1 MTWRS
6 AAFES
11 RSKTWSKPTLDRN
24 KGEKSKAV
32 LIATSSAERHGY
44 EGRPKSGR
52 PLGLP
57 DPIRRPT
64 AVELGIGGAGVKRG
78 EALRCEWLR
87 LRWRPREG
95 VRLTPAR

>member
-11 RSKTWSKPTLDRN
+11 RSKTWSKPTLNRN

-52 PLGLP
+52 PLDLP
-57 DPIRRPT
+57 DPIRHP
-64 AVELGIGGAGVKRG
+64 APFELGIGAAGVKG
-78 EALRCEWLR
+78 VGLGLPAAFAGDLSSLRR
-87 LRWRPREG
+87 RPSSG
-95 VRLTPAR
+95 P